1 MPWGFIGYDM
11 VAMTEWLTPNE
22 AAAYLKVNRRTLYGL
37 MASGRLPY
45 HQMRGSGRRR
55 IRRED
60 LDALLVPGE
69 PRKEEAGG
77 DECEE
82 SGAQGER

>member
-45 HQMRGSGRRR
+45 HQMPGSGRRR

>member
-1 MPWGFIGYDM
+1 
-11 VAMTEWLTPNE
+11 MTDWFTPNQ

-45 HQMRGSGRRR
+45 YQMPGSGRRR

-60 LDALLVPGE
+60 LDALLVPG
-69 PRKEEAGG
+69 PLPKERAAG
-77 DECEE
+77 DEVED
-82 SGAQGER
+82 SGTRDER

>member
-1 MPWGFIGYDM
+1 
-11 VAMTEWLTPNE
+11 MTDWLTPNQ

-45 HQMRGSGRRR
+45 YQMPGSGRRR

-60 LDALLVPGE
+60 LDALLVPGPQPAEE
-69 PRKEEAGG
+69 PAGEEAESSGKR
-77 DECEE
+77 EE
-82 SGAQGER
+82 R

>member
-1 MPWGFIGYDM
+1 MRYHT

-45 HQMRGSGRRR
+45 YQMPGGGRRR

-60 LDALLVPGE
+60 LDALLVPGK
-69 PRKEEAGG
+69 PREEQAGG
-77 DECEE
+77 DEGEE
-82 SGAQGER
+82 SGAQDER

>member
-1 MPWGFIGYDM
+1 
-11 VAMTEWLTPNE
+11 MTDWFTPNQ

-45 HQMRGSGRRR
+45 YQMPGSGRRR

-60 LDALLVPGE
+60 LDALLVPG
-69 PRKEEAGG
+69 PLPKERTAG
-77 DECEE
+77 DEVEDR
-82 SGAQGER
+82 GIRDER